1 MSYRNIQFDIQA
13 GIARLTFNRPERM
26 NSVSGEMN
34 REIRDVLARLA
45 NGRGVKTINEISQM
59 YSVHPT
65 QVGLWKKIQSPLQNY
80 SGVANYGDRNI
91 LETST
96 ITGSHV
102 AQLTEF

>member
-45 NGRGVKTINEISQM
+45 NGREACVL
-59 YSVHPT
+59 V
-65 QVGLWKKIQSPLQNY
+65 V
-80 SGVANYGDRNI
+80 SGAGRAFCAGQD
-91 LETST
+91 
-96 ITGSHV
+96 
-102 AQLTEF
+102 LTEREQVARGEPVD

>member
-1 MSYRNIQFDIQA
+1 MSELKKGNAATAEYKA
-13 GIARLTFNRPERM
+13 KVGLEA
-26 NSVSGEMN
+26 V
-34 REIRDVLARLA
+34 
-45 NGRGVKTINEISQM
+45 RGVKTINEISQM

-65 QVGLWKKIQSPLQNY
+65 QVGLCKKIQSPLQNY

-96 ITGSHV
+96 ISGSHV